1 MAKPEAGASAPAKKS
16 GLSSML
22 LLGVVGMIAG
32 GGGFAVPYLLVQGG
46 FNLMGQSDADS
57 KDGKKPGFVPFGDVV
72 VNLAEERLTRYL
84 RVKLILVVDAS
95 QEKAITELVTKNKAI
110 LKNWLI
116 SHMSDK
122 SLAEVSG
129 ATGVNRLRRE
139 IQDQFNALLFPD
151 GSEKIRDVLF
161 EEFVVQ

>member
-1 MAKPEAGASAPAKKS
+1 MAKPDAPVAPKGRLMS
-16 GLSSML
+16 L
-22 LLGVVGMIAG
+22 LIFGVIAVLAG
-32 GGGFAVPYLLVQGG
+32 GGGFVVPFLMVQGG
-46 FNLMGQSDADS
+46 FNLLGQSGGDP
-57 KDGKKPGFVPFGDVV
+57 KTGKPAFVPVGDVI
-72 VNLAEERLTRYL
+72 VNLQEERLTRYL
-84 RVKLILVVDAS
+84 RVKLILVVDSS
-95 QEKAITELVTKNKAI
+95 QEKEIGELFLKNKAI

-116 SHMSDK
+116 SHLSDK

-139 IQDQFNALLFPD
+139 IQDQFNAFLFPD